1 MKKTLKLLPLLFVM
15 PALSGFTTG
24 PSNYYS
30 EYHNLGIEYVSSELV
45 DETYYH
51 TFHLDNYGDGYVDR
65 LKIRDLIDSETD
77 TYNTMTL
84 TSLNI
89 SPIFADVVIPPHS
102 DMDIVLT
109 SNEPIHDTTQ
119 VSYAAGAYKKTSG
132 DYPLTHIKEIKF
144 DHISTNESSPYKYI
158 YKVVFLNDHYD
169 LALFHINYDGKE
181 CYLTSEQSAYDHYIY
196 TTEELD
202 LSKLTFLDFSF
213 IESHQAFKIDNDA
226 LNRGMIILIVGYLF
240 LVSLIVFPAVFIP
253 AMVRRKRRRNAANK

>member
-84 TSLNI
+84 TSLYI

-109 SNEPIHDTTQ
+109 SNEPIHDTT
-119 VSYAAGAYKKTSG
+119 
-132 DYPLTHIKEIKF
+132 
-144 DHISTNESSPYKYI
+144 
-158 YKVVFLNDHYD
+158 
-169 LALFHINYDGKE
+169 
-181 CYLTSEQSAYDHYIY
+181 
-196 TTEELD
+196 
-202 LSKLTFLDFSF
+202 
-213 IESHQAFKIDNDA
+213 
-226 LNRGMIILIVGYLF
+226 
-240 LVSLIVFPAVFIP
+240 
-253 AMVRRKRRRNAANK
+253 